1 MSDGRKNNGAKKGVS
16 QGAGRKSK
24 ADEQQLI
31 EKLSP
36 LSAQAYKALK
46 ASLDDGQGWAVKLF
60 FEYMYGKPKQ
70 QMDINANVEAFNIIN
85 LGNGIDPDETTT

>member
-1 MSDGRKNNGAKKGVS
+1 MGSLKDNGGKRK
-16 QGAGRKSK
+16 GAGRKPK

-46 ASLDDGQGWAVKLF
+46 SSLDDGQGWAVKLF

-70 QMDINANVEAFNIIN
+70 QIENTNINYNTQDLTEKEIQLLRKDLDNKY
-85 LGNGIDPDETTT
+85 